1 MVPFSFLRN
10 EELNCLYKLGNWK
23 EVSDA
28 DFVNNEPENEYDIK
42 VIRWTYNLLKE
53 AVEVLNG
60 PVPLSPERRTELT
73 TQIGKLREKLR
84 EWSILVNR
92 VDPRVTVYQRGST

>member
-1 MVPFSFLRN
+1 MAG
-10 EELNCLYKLGNWK
+10 GNFDDVWEK
-23 EVSDA
+23 GSDS
-28 DFVNNEPENEYDIK
+28 DFVTNEPENEYDIK

-92 VDPRVTVYQRGST
+92 IDPRVTVYQRGSN

>member
-1 MVPFSFLRN
+1 MAGVNFDDV
-10 EELNCLYKLGNWK
+10 WK

-42 VIRWTYNLLKE
+42 VIRWIYNVLKE
-53 AVEVLNG
+53 AVELLNG
-60 PVPLSPERRTELT
+60 PAPLSPERRTELT

-92 VDPRVTVYQRGST
+92 IDPRVPVYQRGSN

>member
-1 MVPFSFLRN
+1 MAGVNFDDV
-10 EELNCLYKLGNWK
+10 WK

-60 PVPLSPERRTELT
+60 PAPLSPEQRTELT
-73 TQIGKLREKLR
+73 TQTGKLREKLR

-92 VDPRVTVYQRGST
+92 VDPRVPVYQRGSN

>member
-1 MVPFSFLRN
+1 MAGVNFDDV
-10 EELNCLYKLGNWK
+10 WK

-60 PVPLSPERRTELT
+60 PAPLSPERRTELT

-92 VDPRVTVYQRGST
+92 IDPRVTVYQRGSN

>member
-1 MVPFSFLRN
+1 MAGVNFDDV
-10 EELNCLYKLGNWK
+10 WK

-92 VDPRVTVYQRGST
+92 VDPRVPVYQRGST

>member
-1 MVPFSFLRN
+1 MAGVNFDDV
-10 EELNCLYKLGNWK
+10 WK
-23 EVSDA
+23 EVSDS

-60 PVPLSPERRTELT
+60 PAPLSPERRTELT

-92 VDPRVTVYQRGST
+92 IDPRVTVYQRGSN

>member
-1 MVPFSFLRN
+1 MAGVNFDDV
-10 EELNCLYKLGNWK
+10 WK

-28 DFVNNEPENEYDIK
+28 DFVNNEPKNEYDIK

-60 PVPLSPERRTELT
+60 PAPLSPERRTELT

-92 VDPRVTVYQRGST
+92 IDPRVTVYQRGSN

>member
-1 MVPFSFLRN
+1 M
-10 EELNCLYKLGNWK
+10 
-23 EVSDA
+23 SDS

>member
-1 MVPFSFLRN
+1 MAGVNFDDV
-10 EELNCLYKLGNWK
+10 WK

>member
-1 MVPFSFLRN
+1 MAGVNFDDV
-10 EELNCLYKLGNWK
+10 WK

-42 VIRWTYNLLKE
+42 VIRRTYNLLKE

-73 TQIGKLREKLR
+73 TQTGKLQEKLR

-92 VDPRVTVYQRGST
+92 VNPRVPVYQRGST

>member
-1 MVPFSFLRN
+1 MAGVNFDDV
-10 EELNCLYKLGNWK
+10 WK
-23 EVSDA
+23 AVTDPE
-28 DFVNNEPENEYDIK
+28 FVNNEPENEYDIK

-53 AVEVLNG
+53 AVELLNG
-60 PVPLSPERRTELT
+60 PAPLSPERRTELT

-92 VDPRVTVYQRGST
+92 IDPRVPVYQRGSN

>member
-1 MVPFSFLRN
+1 MAGVNFDDV
-10 EELNCLYKLGNWK
+10 WK

-60 PVPLSPERRTELT
+60 PAPLSPERRTELT

-92 VDPRVTVYQRGST
+92 IDPRVTVYQRRSN

>member
-1 MVPFSFLRN
+1 MAGVNF
-10 EELNCLYKLGNWK
+10 YDGGK
-23 EVSDA
+23 EGSDP

-42 VIRWTYNLLKE
+42 VIRRTYNLMKE

-73 TQIGKLREKLR
+73 TQIGKLREKLC

-92 VDPRVTVYQRGST
+92 VDPRVPVYQRGST

>member
-1 MVPFSFLRN
+1 MAGVNFD
-10 EELNCLYKLGNWK
+10 YVGK
-23 EVSDA
+23 EVSDS

>member
-1 MVPFSFLRN
+1 MAGVNFDDV
-10 EELNCLYKLGNWK
+10 WK

-92 VDPRVTVYQRGST
+92 IDPRVTVYQRGSN

>member
-1 MVPFSFLRN
+1 MAG
-10 EELNCLYKLGNWK
+10 GNFDDVWK

-42 VIRWTYNLLKE
+42 VIRRTYNLLKE

-73 TQIGKLREKLR
+73 TQTGKLREKLR

-92 VDPRVTVYQRGST
+92 VDPRVPVYQRGST

>member
-1 MVPFSFLRN
+1 MAGVNFDDV
-10 EELNCLYKLGNWK
+10 WK

-60 PVPLSPERRTELT
+60 PAPLSPERRTELT

-92 VDPRVTVYQRGST
+92 IDPRVPVYQRGSN